1 MQLEVLTPEK
11 NVFSGEVN
19 LVKLPGSIGSFEIMR
34 NHAPIISALTE
45 GELKIDATSG
55 ETLRYTMRGGVV
67 EVKDNNI
74 VVLAESIAPK

>member
-45 GELKIDATSG
+45 GELKIDAMSG